1 MSRNIRQ
8 NLKYLNT
15 TYIKTISKQNTETQ
29 LDFDLSSFQ
38 ISNHFSKKNSVNN
51 TKANTY
57 TNSNNTSKQCTNSK
71 TKHKKNSKKKFF
83 STFSKDNNLKYSQ
96 IKSHSKYIKN
106 NNINYLI
113 QNNSLN
119 KENKSFSLVKK
130 RIQKNSL
137 NSNFLYLKPSSLTI
151 TKTEYNNSINSTKIS
166 KKIMS
171 KEKNRY
177 KRELTNFN
185 MKKSNTMK
193 NINIK
198 KINKQSNIT
207 KKLDSLGLNKF
218 IIKTNINS
226 PLHSYRKDNQIIK
239 LHNDLNNK
247 KNEINNLKKRIN
259 EQNKYIYDL
268 ENKIKIIKT
277 EQKGDDE
284 EECEQYSKKMI
295 LRNIKALTIENEE
308 LHKQINEYKNKEI
321 KIMKALYYINKKGI
335 SIDDFL
341 DNNKDNK

>member
-29 LDFDLSSFQ
+29 LDFDLSSFH
-38 ISNHFSKKNSVNN
+38 ISNHFSKKNSVDN
-51 TKANTY
+51 TNANTY

-71 TKHKKNSKKKFF
+71 IKHNNNSRKKFF
-83 STFSKDNNLKYSQ
+83 STFSKDNNLKDSQ
-96 IKSHSKYIKN
+96 SKSHSKYIKN
-106 NNINYLI
+106 NNINYLM

-130 RIQKNSL
+130 RIQKNNL

-151 TKTEYNNSINSTKIS
+151 TKTEYNNSINSSKIS

-177 KRELTNFN
+177 MRELINFTL
-185 MKKSNTMK
+185 KKSNTGK

-198 KINKQSNIT
+198 KINKQSNMT
-207 KKLDSLGLNKF
+207 KKLGSPGLNKF

-226 PLHSYRKDNQIIK
+226 PLDSYRKDSQIIK

-268 ENKIKIIKT
+268 ENKIKNIKN

-295 LRNIKALTIENEE
+295 IRNIKALTIENEE
-308 LHKQINEYKNKEI
+308 LQKQINEYKNKEI